1 MAEEKPIA
9 LKSRSRLVGP
19 RPPAA
24 TALTPKEILAI
35 LRRHVLLIIALIVAG
50 MVVGGLACAGLRRYL
65 PKYTA
70 RTYIEVL
77 PPVQTDPM
85 AIITPLVHRD
95 IRYGHR
101 LSVANLIKQQITLQN
116 LLARDVVK
124 GSDWY
129 DPYKRA
135 GAPEKAVKYLIKHL
149 GAYAHRDADYIEVS
163 MTCRDGDEAKDIV
176 NEMVTMFVSSQ
187 GYSKRREVLDKKR
200 ELEKQR
206 VIVET
211 ELHNAENSLDE
222 IRRTFELSDLERP
235 VGRYFKHT
243 ITLKLDQ
250 LELAKNDLELAIKQF
265 EADIKVLEQLAQE
278 GPLPIQIEHMIEI
291 DPIMVALA
299 QQRAFTEARLESM
312 LAKFGENHREVR
324 QLREYR
330 DEIKAR
336 RVVRAAAIGDQTR
349 KANLANAVDRV
360 VVLKERYDE
369 LERMRVAAQAQQTNL
384 DNARV
389 EYEQGVKIRDERIA
403 MLDEIK
409 KQIEKLNIIAVDPET
424 PKVRALGAALKPL
437 EMPFSRQWWVWL
449 PGGTVLGFLLSIGLA
464 FLIELADDKV
474 RTPRDVSKYLHIPLL
489 GVVPDAS
496 EDSQVRG
503 VDLCRVVS
511 QAPYSILSES
521 YRQCRT
527 NLKLSGTGESV
538 KVMLVTSGSPGDGK
552 TSVAVN
558 LATAFVA
565 EDKKV
570 LLIDANF
577 RQPILGKLFPKGQTG
592 ELDEGGLSVSFGLS
606 GLLVGQCG
614 AQEAISSSGI
624 EGLDIIDAGLL
635 PPNPA
640 ELLGSVRMDQLL
652 KEQRN
657 NYDYVI
663 IDSPPVLLMSD
674 AKVLAKLADGAVL
687 VFNAAATRR
696 GAAQRTIR
704 EMQEVD
710 ANVVGCVL
718 LGAPVLKGGYFQE
731 QFKSYR
737 RYQEKLQL
745 AGPSM

>member
-9 LKSRSRLVGP
+9 PNRRAGLVGP
-19 RPPAA
+19 RPPAD
-24 TALTPKEILAI
+24 TVLSPKEIVGI
-35 LRRHVLLIIALIVAG
+35 LRRHVLLIVALTVAG
-50 MVVGGLACAGLRRYL
+50 IVVGGLACAGLRRYL

-85 AIITPLVHRD
+85 AIITPLVSRD

-101 LSVANLIKQQITLQN
+101 LSVAQHMKQQITLQD
-116 LLARDVVK
+116 LLARDVVT
-124 GSDWY
+124 GTDWY
-129 DPYKRA
+129 DRADTLEKR
-135 GAPEKAVKYLIKHL
+135 VRYLTKHL

-163 MTCRDGDEAKDIV
+163 MTCRDPDEAKDIV
-176 NEMVTMFVSSQ
+176 NEMVAMFISSQ
-187 GYSKRREVLDKKR
+187 GLTKQQEVLLKKA

-206 VIVET
+206 VIVERG
-211 ELHNAENSLDE
+211 LHDAENSLDE
-222 IRRTFELSDLERP
+222 IRRISEMSGLERSI
-235 VGRYFKHT
+235 GRYFKNT
-243 ITLKLDQ
+243 VTLILDQ

-265 EADIKVLEQLAQE
+265 EADIKVLEELAQE
-278 GPLPIQIEHMIEI
+278 GPLPVQIEHMIEL

-299 QQRAFTEARLESM
+299 QQIAFTDARIESM
-312 LAKFGENHREVR
+312 LTKFGENHREVR
-324 QLREYR
+324 QMQEYR
-330 DEIKAR
+330 EEIKAGR
-336 RVVRAAAIGDQTR
+336 DARADAIGEQTR
-349 KANLANAVDRV
+349 NANLENAVDRV
-360 VVLKERYDE
+360 VILKERYDE
-369 LERMRVAAQAQQTNL
+369 LERMRAEAEAKQRDL
-384 DNARV
+384 DNDLVQYQRGA
-389 EYEQGVKIRDERIA
+389 KIRDERVA

-409 KQIEKLNIIAVDPET
+409 KQMEKLNIIAGDPET

-437 EMPFSRQWWVWL
+437 RMPFSRQWWVWF

-496 EDSQVRG
+496 EDRQVRG
-503 VDLCRVVS
+503 IDLCRVVS

-538 KVMLVTSGSPGDGK
+538 KVLLVTSGSPGDGK

-577 RQPILGKLFPKGQTG
+577 RQPTSERLFPKGQTG
-592 ELDEGGLSVSFGLS
+592 DLDEGGLSVGFGLS

-614 AQEAISSSGI
+614 TQEAIRSSGI

-640 ELLGSVRMDQLL
+640 ELLGSVRMDELL

-663 IDSPPVLLMSD
+663 IDSPPVLLISD
-674 AKVLAKLADGAVL
+674 AKVLAKLADATVL
-687 VFNAAATRR
+687 VFNALATRR

-704 EMQEVD
+704 EMQNVD

-731 QFKSYR
+731 QFKSYT